1 MFGFNRPFVSR
12 RRYVATHPGDPD
24 YDEDEEFSDSEL
36 EAAQEIMQENFDDGP
51 DEDEPEIGDGPHHVD
66 DRGWP

>member
-1 MFGFNRPFVSR
+1 MFGFNRLFVSS

-24 YDEDEEFSDSEL
+24 YDDDVPEEAVDRETDEQD
-36 EAAQEIMQENFDDGP
+36 
-51 DEDEPEIGDGPHHVD
+51 DEPEIGDGPHDVD

>member
-1 MFGFNRPFVSR
+1 MFGFNRPFVSS

-24 YDEDEEFSDSEL
+24 YDDDAPEETLDKEIDEQD
-36 EAAQEIMQENFDDGP
+36 
-51 DEDEPEIGDGPHHVD
+51 DEPEVGEGPHDVD

>member
-24 YDEDEEFSDSEL
+24 YDEDEVEEVK
-36 EAAQEIMQENFDDGP
+36 EAEPQD
-51 DEDEPEIGDGPHHVD
+51 DEPEIGDGPYHVD

>member
-1 MFGFNRPFVSR
+1 MFGFNRPFVSS

-24 YDEDEEFSDSEL
+24 YDDDAVEVDRETDEQD
-36 EAAQEIMQENFDDGP
+36 
-51 DEDEPEIGDGPHHVD
+51 DEPEIGDGPHDVD

>member
-24 YDEDEEFSDSEL
+24 YDDDEVEVEVDRETD
-36 EAAQEIMQENFDDGP
+36 EH

-66 DRGWP
+66 DKGWP

>member
-1 MFGFNRPFVSR
+1 MFGFNRPFVSS

-24 YDEDEEFSDSEL
+24 YDDDALEEALDE
-36 EAAQEIMQENFDDGP
+36 DDGP
-51 DEDEPEIGDGPHHVD
+51 GEDEPEIGDGPNHVD

>member
-1 MFGFNRPFVSR
+1 MFGFNRPFVSS

-24 YDEDEEFSDSEL
+24 YD
-36 EAAQEIMQENFDDGP
+36 DDGP
-51 DEDEPEIGDGPHHVD
+51 DEALDEDDGPSEDAPEIGDGPYDVD